1 MHTKEND
8 MAVVKSKRGESE
20 LDIITNGGIS
30 MFKHLTVKEQ
40 LQKEQISN
48 RKMKS
53 KINAITKEIEIE
65 TEQGIEV
72 VTEPILK
79 EDTELLRDYVLD
91 VDYRLILQ
99 ELEIGGM

>member
-1 MHTKEND
+1 
-8 MAVVKSKRGESE
+8 
-20 LDIITNGGIS
+20 
-30 MFKHLTVKEQ
+30 MFKHLTIKEQ

-53 KINAITKEIEIE
+53 KVNAITKEIEIE

-91 VDYRLILQ
+91 VDCRLILQ
-99 ELEIGGM
+99 ELEMGGM

>member
-1 MHTKEND
+1 
-8 MAVVKSKRGESE
+8 
-20 LDIITNGGIS
+20 
-30 MFKHLTVKEQ
+30 MFKHLTMKEQ

-53 KINAITKEIEIE
+53 KVNAISKDVEIE

-72 VTEPILK
+72 ITEPILK
-79 EDTELLRDYVLD
+79 DDTELLRDYVLD

-99 ELEIGGM
+99 ELEMGGM